1 MAHSS
6 PLSSIHRA
14 ARIRFSFTAFTLRL
28 PASLLSC
35 GERVYNVLFVLILCV
50 VVFDLLWFGI
60 VVEME
65 EGRRHGERD
74 NMGGEKG
81 NKEREEGG
89 GRGEGEGEKRVCM
102 CPSSQ

>member
-1 MAHSS
+1 M
-6 PLSSIHRA
+6 
-14 ARIRFSFTAFTLRL
+14 
-28 PASLLSC
+28 
-35 GERVYNVLFVLILCV
+35 
-50 VVFDLLWFGI
+50 FDLLWFGI

-65 EGRRHGERD
+65 EGRRQRERD
-74 NMGGEKG
+74 NIGGEKG

>member
-1 MAHSS
+1 M
-6 PLSSIHRA
+6 
-14 ARIRFSFTAFTLRL
+14 
-28 PASLLSC
+28 
-35 GERVYNVLFVLILCV
+35 
-50 VVFDLLWFGI
+50 FDLLWFGI

-89 GRGEGEGEKRVCM
+89 GRGRERRGCVCVLHHSDVIFM
-102 CPSSQ
+102 VFGRLAFFFKLLAAVVPRLMLLFLFVDSHFAVFYHQ